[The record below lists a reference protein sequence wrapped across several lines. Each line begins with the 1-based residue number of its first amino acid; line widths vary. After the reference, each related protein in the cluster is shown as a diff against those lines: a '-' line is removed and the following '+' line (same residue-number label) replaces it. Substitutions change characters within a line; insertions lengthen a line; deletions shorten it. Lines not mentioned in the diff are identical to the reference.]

1 MAAANGR
8 NRIRTSPISS
18 RAYARAE
25 VLADNAIHILGVAL
39 GIIGA
44 VWLLA
49 HVPSLAGTGERWA
62 VIVYAVGLIGMLS
75 ASAAYNMWPE
85 TPVKR
90 WLRRID
96 HSMIYVMIAGTYTP
110 FILQIESGRTQVI
123 LLTAIWSVAITGLL
137 LKLMLP
143 GRFDRLSI
151 LLYLALGW
159 SGLVAYDALSQALD
173 ERTWWLLGI
182 GGLIYSAGVAFHVGE
197 VLRFHNA
204 IWHLFVLA
212 AAICHYWAVL
222 RLL

>member
-1 MAAANGR
+1 MAAADGR
-8 NRIRTSPISS
+8 NRTSPRVS
-18 RAYARAE
+18 RAYARTE
-25 VLADNAIHILGVAL
+25 VLADNAIHILGVTL

-49 HVPSLAGTGERWA
+49 QTPGLAGTGERLA
-62 VIVYAVGLIGMLS
+62 VAIHSIALIGMLS
-75 ASAAYNMWPE
+75 ASAAYNMWPD

-110 FILQIESGRTQVI
+110 FIMQIRSGWTQFA
-123 LLTAIWSVAITGLL
+123 LLLAIWIVAITGLL

-151 LLYLALGW
+151 ALYLALGW
-159 SGLVAYDALSQALD
+159 SGLVAYDELSQALD

-182 GGLIYSAGVAFHVGE
+182 GGLIYSAGVVFHVGE
-197 VLRFHNA
+197 TLRFHNA

-212 AAICHYWAVL
+212 AAVFHYFAVL
-222 RLL
+222 GLL